1 MGRCY
6 GARRCY
12 PALQETDGHVHW
24 PLGETV
30 KPQLLPLPLGVAFIT
45 YWLGQVAVT
54 FRVEYTTAGATMFTV
69 TVQLLEPV
77 TETLRLYQLLPDDPA
92 DSVAVH
98 EPPPPPLDGLTVQVN
113 VADPDAPVPSAAVA
127 VTEYVPAVVGVPLI
141 RPEEELTDSP
151 GGSPLAE

>member
-1 MGRCY
+1 MGQ
-6 GARRCY
+6 CY
-12 PALQETDGHVHW
+12 PVLQETDGHVHW

-30 KPQLLPLPLGVAFIT
+30 KPQLLPLPLGVAFMT

-54 FRVEYTTAGATMFTV
+54 FQVEYTTAGAAMFTV

-98 EPPPPPLDGLTVQVN
+98 EPPPEPPPPPPLDGLTVQVN
-113 VADPDAPVPSAAVA
+113 VADPNAPVPSVAVA

-141 RPEEELTDSP
+141 RPEAEPTDSP
-151 GGSPLAE
+151 GGSPPAE